1 MPKTIQYSFVF
12 VTLIVL
18 VSVALGDTFDQ
29 TVTQIK
35 TLKVELEENQ
45 TSVAEKREQVD
56 TLITEFRENHPLG
69 APQDPFESDADYA
82 ARLQRLESVVSQR
95 LAELEELHLSTL
107 LSRRS
112 QIQTQ
117 LARLYRTVFL
127 TDNITATLGTYDANN
142 EFFPLTFQLGEQSI
156 ETHLNIKKDAARNLY
171 ENWEEVSVTGSI
183 VIDPGYRR
191 GLVKVK
197 LVYTPLWE
205 EGVTSTLDR
214 LYDLGNNNSIAFS
227 PDGKYL
233 ATSSSDEYGI
243 ADIWTV
249 EDGEKFR
256 KMDHGD
262 WVYAVAFSPDGKYF
276 ATAGQDETRS
286 WWHGKAIVWE
296 MSSGTKIHTIE
307 HPSYVY
313 AATFSPTGK
322 YLATARQPEWW
333 LGRTNL
339 WNVNSGDWVRSVTYE
354 ARKDTIQALTFSP
367 SGKLLVTGNRR
378 KSSWLLDKATLWQT
392 SSGDATLHF
401 EHKNG
406 VYAVAFNPNG
416 KYLATGNNGSVTLW
430 EVSSGRSVR
439 QIELPDTIAYAV
451 AFSPDGKYLAVGKRN
466 GYIDFF
472 RIGDSE
478 ITLETEITKEKSIYA
493 SGEVRDLAW
502 HPDGNL
508 ISDGRKVY
516 RTLLEPIVTD
526 LAATPLNTRRDVNN
540 DGVVNVADLVLVA
553 ANFGKSF
560 AADANPNPDV
570 NRDGVVDRADIIQV
584 ILSLEAAGAPS
595 TAPQLTAEILQR
607 WIDDAKQLNNPNAA
621 FQRGIRVL
629 EQLLTTLTE
638 TEAIPE
644 KTSLLSNYPNPF
656 NPETWIPYQL
666 AAAADVTVRIYST
679 NGTLVRTL
687 ELGHRPVGIYQH
699 RTRAAYWDGRNAQ
712 GEQVASGIYFY
723 TLTAGDFTAT
733 QKMLL
738 MK

>member
-29 TVTQIK
+29 TVAQIK

-45 TSVAEKREQVD
+45 ASMTEKREQVD

-69 APQDPFESDADYA
+69 APQDQFESDADYA
-82 ARLQRLESVVSQR
+82 ARLQQLESAVSQH
-95 LAELEELHLSTL
+95 LAELVEQHLSTL

-112 QIQTQ
+112 QIQIQ

-142 EFFPLTFQLGEQSI
+142 EFFPITFQLGEQSI

-171 ENWEEVSVTGSI
+171 ENWEEVSVTGWI

-191 GLVKVK
+191 GLAKVK

-205 EGVTSTLDR
+205 EGVTWTLG

-233 ATSSSDEYGI
+233 ATGSNGEYGI
-243 ADIWTV
+243 ANIWTV

-256 KMDHGD
+256 KVDHGD
-262 WVYAVAFSPDGKYF
+262 WVYAVAFSPDGQYL
-276 ATAGQDETRS
+276 ATAGQDETRYS
-286 WWHGKAIVWE
+286 YNGKAIIWN
-296 MSSGTKIHTIE
+296 MNKGTKIQTIE
-307 HPSYVY
+307 HSQHIRAV
-313 AATFSPTGK
+313 AFSPDSK
-322 YLATARQPEWW
+322 YLATARLRYSYEGS
-333 LGRTNL
+333 LFL
-339 WNVNSGDWVRSVTYE
+339 WKVQGGSIWGTTYRSNSS
-354 ARKDTIQALTFSP
+354 TINALTFTP
-367 SGKLLVTGNRR
+367 DGKYLVTGKVRR
-378 KSSWLLDKATLWQT
+378 YSYRLDHATLWEI
-392 SSGDATLHF
+392 SDGRAARNF
-401 EHKNG
+401 EHKSG
-406 VYAVAFNPNG
+406 VYSVSVSPNG

-439 QIELPDTIAYAV
+439 QIELPNTIAYAV

-472 RIGDSE
+472 RIGDAE
-478 ITLETEITKEKSIYA
+478 ITLETEITKEKSIYTRF
-493 SGEVRDLAW
+493 EVRDLAW

-570 NRDGVVDRADIIQV
+570 NRDGVVDRADIIQI

-595 TAPQLTAEILQR
+595 AAPQLTAEILQR

-644 KTSLLSNYPNPF
+644 ETSLLSNYPNPF

-666 AAAADVTVRIYST
+666 AAAADVTVRIYSA
-679 NGTLVRTL
+679 NGTIVRTL
-687 ELGHRPVGIYQH
+687 ELGHRSAGIYQN